1 MDSASILCKPSLAYV
16 TETIY
21 SGAECCRGRNKCCG
35 ARWDPQMGSWQ
46 SILGRAVRERRQE
59 LELTLD
65 EASRAIGISRSHL
78 NLIELGKA
86 TGVSGEAVARID
98 AGLGSQGALVA
109 LLPPKD
115 AGDITR
121 SEEMRRA
128 EFNKAVVALAASLFF
143 DPERLTESQKVDAA
157 LLRDHESLTRDF
169 VRRQHHARPQTI
181 LGPTRAHLNQL
192 LSLETTSL
200 SPSMRQQ
207 LDRII
212 AETAALAGWVAFRSN
227 GDLVTAHAQLALG
240 RQHARE
246 AGDDM
251 LLAQLLA
258 ATSSLHSSLDLPR
271 RGEDQRSPLA
281 LSLLQAAQRKAGTG
295 SRPVHGWIAVRLAME
310 QALHGKTRRARP
322 LLGRAEATLPS
333 QPSADAAGLFVI
345 WDESRF
351 PGWAGKTLLILRD
364 PAATGLL
371 EQALAMTS
379 APHPRLGLLVD
390 LAMARMNEGDS
401 DHAITL
407 LVEGT
412 QLAIERGIEGFARW
426 RLQEGRGRLSPA
438 QQRAFDSRLH
448 AVA

>member
-1 MDSASILCKPSLAYV
+1 M
-16 TETIY
+16 
-21 SGAECCRGRNKCCG
+21 SG
-35 ARWDPQMGSWQ
+35 WQ

-115 AGDITR
+115 AAGVTR

-128 EFNKAVVALAASLFF
+128 EFNKAVVALAASLLL
-143 DPERLTESQKVDAA
+143 DPERLIGSENVDAA
-157 LLRDHESLTRDF
+157 LLEDHESLTRDF
-169 VRRQHHARPQTI
+169 AHRQHRARPQTI
-181 LGPTRAHLNQL
+181 LGPIRAHLSQL
-192 LSLETTSL
+192 LSLENKGL
-200 SPSMRQQ
+200 SPDIRQR
-207 LDRII
+207 LDRVI
-212 AETAALAGWVAFRSN
+212 AETAALAGWVAFRGN

-271 RGEDQRSPLA
+271 RGEDQSSPLA
-281 LSLLQAAQRKAGTG
+281 LSLLQAAQRKAGSG
-295 SRPVHGWIAVRLAME
+295 SLPVHGWIAVRIAEE
-310 QALHGKTRRARP
+310 QALLGDTRRARP

-333 QPSADAAGLFVI
+333 QPSGDSAGLFVI

-351 PGWAGKTLLILRD
+351 PGWAGKTLLLMRD

-371 EQALAMTS
+371 EQALSMTT

-407 LVEGT
+407 LVEGA
-412 QLAIERGIEGFARW
+412 QLAIERGIGGFARW

>member
-1 MDSASILCKPSLAYV
+1 
-16 TETIY
+16 
-21 SGAECCRGRNKCCG
+21 
-35 ARWDPQMGSWQ
+35 
-46 SILGRAVRERRQE
+46 
-59 LELTLD
+59 
-65 EASRAIGISRSHL
+65 
-78 NLIELGKA
+78 
-86 TGVSGEAVARID
+86 
-98 AGLGSQGALVA
+98 LVA
-109 LLPPKD
+109 LLLPKD
-115 AGDITR
+115 AADVTR

-310 QALHGKTRRARP
+310 QALHGETRRARP

>member
-1 MDSASILCKPSLAYV
+1 
-16 TETIY
+16 
-21 SGAECCRGRNKCCG
+21 
-35 ARWDPQMGSWQ
+35 
-46 SILGRAVRERRQE
+46 
-59 LELTLD
+59 
-65 EASRAIGISRSHL
+65 
-78 NLIELGKA
+78 
-86 TGVSGEAVARID
+86 
-98 AGLGSQGALVA
+98 
-109 LLPPKD
+109 
-115 AGDITR
+115 
-121 SEEMRRA
+121 MRRA

-192 LSLETTSL
+192 LSLESTSL
-200 SPSMRQQ
+200 SPGMRQQ

-246 AGDDM
+246 AGDDI

-310 QALHGKTRRARP
+310 QALLGETRRARP

-333 QPSADAAGLFVI
+333 QPSDDAAGLFVI

-364 PAATGLL
+364 PAATVARTGARHDQRTAPSPGAARGPRHGPDERGRRRPRHHALGRGYSARHRARHRRVR
-371 EQALAMTS
+371 ALA
-379 APHPRLGLLVD
+379 APG
-390 LAMARMNEGDS
+390 
-401 DHAITL
+401 
-407 LVEGT
+407 
-412 QLAIERGIEGFARW
+412 
-426 RLQEGRGRLSPA
+426 GRGRLSPA
-438 QQRAFDSRLH
+438 QQRALTAGCTPLPRTLRVVEADSSRNRTL
-448 AVA
+448 ACY